1 MLDFLR
7 RFFSSD
13 EFMPHGHCYLWQ
25 PGIVWLHVLSDAT
38 IAACY
43 TSIPFTLLYFARR
56 RRDLPFHWMFLC
68 FGLFIIACG
77 ATHVMEIVTLW
88 NPVYWVS
95 GSVKVVTALASLPTA
110 VLLVQLVPRALALPS
125 PEDMR
130 RAHAALQ
137 VSETRFRG
145 AIEAGF
151 DAFFVMEAV
160 RDEQGRVA
168 GLVAVEMNGEARKLT
183 AKPGEAEG
191 GDAEEGAKRGRFSD
205 QPELVAKH
213 ERVLE
218 TREPL
223 DEEVLLS
230 FGGGGPT
237 WFHHQV
243 VPVGDGVAVTLRNIA
258 QRKRAEHA
266 RLLAAIV
273 DSSDD
278 AIIGLSMEGVIQ
290 SWNPGAERLYGYT
303 SAEVIGRPSALLLP
317 DGQPDDTRSL
327 LERLRAGDR
336 ASSHEATRQR
346 KDGSVID
353 VSVRFSPIR
362 DEVGALAGAS
372 AIARDI
378 TASREADR
386 KLKAS
391 LREKEALIK
400 EVHHRVKNNLQ
411 VISSLLN
418 LEAGRITDG
427 EALVAFRAS
436 QSRVRSIALFHE
448 SVYKSKD
455 LSQVDMAKY
464 LEDLLRALRSTYGSP
479 GGGVTAEVAAEGVV
493 LGADLAIP
501 LGLLANELVTN
512 AYKHAFPGGRG
523 RIEVDLRRRGEALV
537 LQVSDDG
544 VGLPAKLDIA
554 STETLGLSLV
564 HSLADQIGAIV
575 EVPRGERGARFVVT
589 SKLPA

>member
-1 MLDFLR
+1 MLELLR

-25 PGIVWLHVLSDAT
+25 PSVVWLHVLSDAT
-38 IAACY
+38 IALCY
-43 TSIPFTLLYFARR
+43 TTIPFTLLYFVRR

-88 NPVYWVS
+88 RPVYWVS

-110 VLLVQLVPRALALPS
+110 VLLVRLVPGALALPS
-125 PEDMR
+125 PEDLR
-130 RAHAALQ
+130 QAHAALK
-137 VSETRFRG
+137 VSEARFRG
-145 AIEAGF
+145 AIEAGL

-160 RDEQGRVA
+160 RDELGRV
-168 GLVAVEMNGEARKLT
+168 VRFTAVEMNGEARKLT
-183 AKPGEAEG
+183 AGAEG
-191 GDAEEGAKRGRFSD
+191 REDEGRFVD

-213 ERVLE
+213 RRVLE

-230 FGGGGPT
+230 FGDLGPT

-258 QRKRAEHA
+258 QRKRDEHA

-273 DSSDD
+273 DSSED
-278 AIIGLSMEGVIQ
+278 AIIGLSLAGGIQ
-290 SWNPGAERLYGYT
+290 SWNAGAERLYGYT
-303 SAEVIGRPSALLLP
+303 SAEVV
-317 DGQPDDTRSL
+317 GQPSTMLVPAGQPQDGGEL
-327 LERLRAGDR
+327 LERVRAGER
-336 ASSHEATRQR
+336 LTGHEAMRQR
-346 KDGSVID
+346 KDGTMID
-353 VSVRFSPIR
+353 VSVSFSPIR
-362 DEVGALAGAS
+362 DEVGAVAGVS

-378 TASREADR
+378 TASKEADR

-418 LEAGRITDG
+418 LEAGRITEG
-427 EALVAFRAS
+427 AAAAAFRAS

-448 SVYKSKD
+448 SVYRSPD
-455 LSQVDMAKY
+455 LTQVDMGRY
-464 LEDLLRALRSTYGSP
+464 LEDLLQALRSTYGSL
-479 GGGVTAEVAAEGVV
+479 GGGVTADFAAEGVV

-523 RIEVDLRRRGEALV
+523 RIDVSLHQRGDEVTLV
-537 LQVSDDG
+537 VSDDG
-544 VGLPAKLDIA
+544 VGLPADIDITK
-554 STETLGLSLV
+554 TESVGLSLV
-564 HSLADQIGAIV
+564 CSLAEQIGAIV
-575 EVPRGERGARFVVT
+575 EVTRGDGGARFSVT
-589 SKLPA
+589 CKLRN